1 MKKLLLSLI
10 CLVGAAVA
18 WAGVAD
24 LNTMNGGTA
33 VTSYKTYTSDC
44 GWTAVNSM
52 ILNNS
57 KGNTSMFPVDTL
69 AVCMN
74 GKKTAVGSLTSP
86 VLSGGIGTLTFN
98 YGYTYSESKGVS
110 MNVSILQNDAV
121 VQSVD
126 VVNSSASKNT
136 AYEAILDF
144 NISGDFVIEITN
156 NSPSNSTSNKDRY
169 SVWSISWTEYSGSAM
184 EQAEKPVI
192 SPEEGQI
199 TADTEISITCATEG
213 ASIYYTI
220 DGTNPTEENGT
231 LYSAPFTVEKTCTV
245 KAIAVAEGYSASS
258 IASASYIV
266 PFSVANIAEFI
277 AEADTQTPITITGE
291 VTAVYM
297 NGRNLYVKD
306 ETGAILV
313 YDNGDVVT
321 DGKYSNGDRITGVTG
336 VYKSQNGLPELIP
349 SADLPDA
356 VAGTAVEPMVVALDE
371 ITSEMMSQYV
381 KVEMVSIAAS
391 SSANNY
397 TMTDA
402 DGNTLT
408 LYNTFYNETY
418 YDAVTVPEGD
428 NITVTGFVGCYNST
442 MQLNPTECTV
452 DNTIVQTPVIAPEG
466 GQITADTEIAI
477 TCTTEG
483 ASIYYTIDGTTPSEE
498 NGTLYT
504 EPFTISEDCTVKA
517 IAVMAGLTDSEVAE
531 AEFTIIVVDPNAQSV
546 TYDFTNPSS
555 LNPAQNTPAS
565 NVGVSVNDEG
575 FTAGNITLT
584 CVRGSASTD
593 CRLWISSGKV
603 SLRTYKNSTITIAA
617 ANAKIQSVEFA
628 GSKVGDTYFSA
639 DSGTLEGT
647 TWTPAAQT
655 SQVVFTTT
663 TNAQI
668 DTITVSYSLE
678 TGVEEIDAEDAEAP
692 VEYYNLQGVKVAN
705 PESGLYIRVQGNKAT
720 KVLVK

>member
-10 CLVGAAVA
+10 CLVGATVA

-24 LNTMNGGTA
+24 LNTMNGGVA
-33 VTSYKTYTSDC
+33 NTSYKSYTSVS
-44 GWTAVNSM
+44 GWTCANSS
-52 ILNNS
+52 ILNNA
-57 KGNTSMFPVDTL
+57 KGNTTMFPVDSL

-74 GKKTAVGSLTSP
+74 GKKTTVGSLTSP
-86 VLSGGIGTLTFN
+86 TLSGGIGTLTFN

-144 NISGDFVIEITN
+144 NISGDFVIKITN
-156 NSPSNSTSNKDRY
+156 NHPSNSTSNKDRY
-169 SVWSISWTEYSGSAM
+169 SVWSISWTEFGGSTM

-199 TADTEISITCATEG
+199 TSDTEISISCATAG

-220 DGTNPTEENGT
+220 DGTNPTEEDGT
-231 LYSAPFTVEKTCTV
+231 LYSAPFTVDKSCTV
-245 KAIAVAEGYSASS
+245 KAIAVAEGYSVSS

-266 PFSVANIAEFI
+266 PFSVENIAEFI
-277 AEADTQTPITITGE
+277 AEANTQTPVTIAGA

-306 ETGAILV
+306 ATGAILI
-313 YDNGDVVT
+313 YDSGDVVA
-321 DGKYSNGDRITGVTG
+321 DGKYSNGDQITGVTG

-356 VAGTAVEPMVVALDE
+356 TAGTAVEPMVVALDE
-371 ITSEMMSQYV
+371 ITKEMMSQYV

-391 SSANNY
+391 GSANNY

-402 DGNTLT
+402 SGNTLA
-408 LYNTFYNETY
+408 LYNTFYNATY

-442 MQLNPTECTV
+442 IQINPTECTV
-452 DNTIVQTPVIAPEG
+452 DNSIVQTPVITPEG
-466 GQITADTEIAI
+466 GQITADTEISISCA
-477 TCTTEG
+477 TEG
-483 ASIYYTIDGTTPSEE
+483 ASIYYTVDGTTPSEE

-555 LNPAQNTPAS
+555 LTPAQNTPAS
-565 NVGVSVNDEG
+565 SVGVSVNDVD

-584 CVRGSASTD
+584 CVRESASTD

-617 ANAKIQSVEFA
+617 AKAKIQSVEFA

-668 DTITVSYSLE
+668 NTITVSYSLE

-705 PESGLYIRVQGNKAT
+705 PVGGLYIRVQGNNAT